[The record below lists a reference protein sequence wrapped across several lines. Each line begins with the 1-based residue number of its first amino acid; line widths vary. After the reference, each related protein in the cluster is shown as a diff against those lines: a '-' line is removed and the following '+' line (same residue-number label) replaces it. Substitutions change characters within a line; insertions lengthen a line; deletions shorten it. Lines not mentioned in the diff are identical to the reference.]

1 MDIQGVTLDELRKM
15 KDIEGLV
22 LQGCGGQLHDWVNGI
37 NDMLTES
44 GILQNES
51 RFEKAYT
58 FKNEN
63 LTCLLFPFDDVQR
76 DVGKLAMW
84 RLQTHEQFGGTWLS
98 DYVPNRLGGF
108 VSENEQKQNEDCSPK
123 EETEDLGM
131 EMM

>member
-51 RFEKAYT
+51 RFEKVYS
-58 FKNEN
+58 FNNGN
-63 LTCLLFPFDDVQR
+63 LTCLLFPFDDVQLN
-76 DVGKLAMW
+76 VGRLAMW
-84 RLQTHEQFGGTWLS
+84 RMQTHEQFGRTWHS
-98 DYVPNRLGGF
+98 DYVPNKLGGF
-108 VSENEQKQNEDCSPK
+108 VSENEQ
-123 EETEDLGM
+123 TEDFKM